1 MFFLLFSLCF
11 KNYEVHVRVN
21 DINERTLG
29 KEILRRC
36 GNEGRYQRAAIS
48 FVPDAR
54 GDGVDLTNAC
64 FILHQPVGS
73 FVIKSGNGDWEF
85 KFSQDDRGNISG
97 TCERQPLR
105 RYLWDGFNSVVK
117 CVGKVIF
124 RAVAGEGTRLAI
136 GAAAPFLGPVG
147 PVLAAAAN
155 AYLAKYMFLAL
166 TER

>member
-1 MFFLLFSLCF
+1 M
-11 KNYEVHVRVN
+11 KE
-21 DINERTLG
+21 INKCTLG
-29 KEILRRC
+29 KELLRRC
-36 GNEGRYQRAAIS
+36 GNEGRHHWLDEVGQTTLRFLRAAID
-48 FVPDAR
+48 FVPAAR

-124 RAVAGEGTRLAI
+124 RAVAGVGTRLAI

-155 AYLAKYMFLAL
+155 AYLAEDMFLAL